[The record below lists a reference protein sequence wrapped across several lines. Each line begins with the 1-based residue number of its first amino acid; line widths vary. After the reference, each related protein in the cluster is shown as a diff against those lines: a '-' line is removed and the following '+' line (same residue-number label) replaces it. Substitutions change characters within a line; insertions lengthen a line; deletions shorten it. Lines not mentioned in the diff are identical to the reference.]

1 MTDINVVT
9 KRRFAVPSEKHMA
22 DSELLSIWGER
33 ETGMCWENIVSSQCV
48 VVLGEGKCGKTYEFK
63 RQHQLL
69 RADNQYSFFV
79 PLELLQDN
87 DLFDV
92 ITAEEEHD
100 FEHWQNG
107 SIDKAIFFL
116 DAVDELKLRQ
126 GTLRKALR
134 KIRQTIGGALSR
146 SRFYISCRPND
157 WNEEL
162 DYRALG
168 TLVAA
173 ESHQESELEI
183 VDGEKIL
190 IDIFSNNGT
199 SQNLQPNDE
208 QLLNDPIQVLTLLPF
223 SRHETIE
230 FAKSYAP
237 NQAEAF
243 EHYLKEKE
251 LWHLYHLPYEIISAL
266 DQLTVEG
273 TLGNLQEQL
282 QFGIKHKLREISGK
296 RRNSLTDDKAL
307 EGSQRLALALFM
319 MKRRSIHSNGL
330 TGGENVV
337 NIGDILTDWT
347 EEERLELL
355 GKPLFDPTGVNSF
368 RFYHRS
374 AQEYLAAKRLKKLRE
389 QGLNTRELFKL
400 LFADIKDEKV
410 LIPSME
416 PITAWLAIWYPDVY
430 YEVKVRSPALM
441 FLQGMPALLSFENR
455 EELIRNYVEKFSH
468 STTWCGIG
476 IGREE
481 LMRVAQPELSPVV
494 RELWQD
500 AYTGYETRE
509 LFLKLIYLA
518 QMQDCTDLA
527 RAALFDDQ
535 LPYVHRT
542 YAAWSLLEFGDIK
555 QKKIVGNAVIHA
567 GWPER
572 LIRSILPSLI
582 PDAMNEK
589 EFLELAK
596 SLNEV
601 PNDVHGLG
609 YALFNGVE
617 SKLLT
622 AEQRIYLRD
631 SFAQEIW
638 SNRKESC
645 RIYQTHST
653 YDHFV
658 DALILS
664 CFMTLP
670 SSAMQAQQWAW
681 CLAIAFHFGERRT
694 SIVARKQ
701 IEELKTLLSKDT
713 SLREAYYWAC
723 LCIVEALEKNY
734 NFINN
739 TYLIDYDNLL
749 LPFSENDV
757 PWLMNAFASNQ
768 SKNKKDA
775 AFHELIQILRG
786 SGNLQLEQSMLK
798 LASNNNVYLEVLE
811 KVLNPSVEQP
821 NKYEI
826 ENQRWKLEHEER
838 EAKRIKGWQDWRA
851 QVLNSETFLL
861 HEEVYENTIFN
872 LYKMLKKAESG
883 ISAWGVWDSSL
894 IERVFSAE
902 FLEALRPKMSA
913 LWRKA
918 NIALYSERVEE
929 VKNSFSGETMM
940 SLVAI
945 KCCSESPNWAE
956 SLTHDEALKAVRIST
971 IELNGFADF
980 LSKVELSHP
989 KAVEEIFIYELQA
1002 QIECFKVSGN
1012 APIFHDVF
1020 YFGSKLIKDSTIIA
1034 IMSKLD
1040 AITDAMEKGPNSDLK
1055 YIFELAAT
1063 HELTEVHC
1071 ALISLIEQ
1079 KLDIAQIT
1087 VEDRNLWVALLA
1099 LFDLEKAC
1107 ARIMQFTSD
1116 VSSDDKSKSAVALFA
1131 TVLGNNHRGKQP
1143 AFDDIEPMRRL
1154 SVLRD
1159 LLIRSYQVVKPSEDN
1174 IHEGGMFTPNERD
1187 NAERVRSYLLASL
1200 SQTHVIGTIS
1210 ILYELSNLSEFHHL
1224 SNRLKQI
1231 AVELAAR
1238 ISEPLAMSAV
1248 VFNEFDKELNYLPY
1262 DDASLFKVLNNRLED
1277 FVHHLLNDE
1286 QTIVDTLRKVVE
1298 ETELRRFISYWLNQ
1312 HSRNAYTTT
1321 QEAVVVSEKRTDIRL
1336 HPSGIDK
1343 YASIELKLD
1352 DERNNW
1358 SGSDLK
1364 VALVEQLVGRYLNHE
1379 RCYVG
1384 CLLIAM
1390 RNTRRWENP
1399 ETHQRMSLKETVS
1412 WLQGIAN
1419 EIMDGHPEL
1428 YISVKGIDY
1437 SKIANE

>member
-1 MTDINVVT
+1 MTDTNVT
-9 KRRFAVPSEKHMA
+9 IKRRFASPSEKHMA
-22 DSELLSIWGER
+22 DSEYLSIWGER
-33 ETGMCWENIVSSQCV
+33 ETGMGWDDIVSSQCV
-48 VVLGEGKCGKTYEFK
+48 VVLGEGKCGKTHEFK

-87 DLFDV
+87 DFFDA

-107 SIDKAIFFL
+107 SMDKAIFFL

-146 SRFYISCRPND
+146 ARFYISCRPND

-162 DYRALG
+162 DYREIG

-173 ESHQESELEI
+173 ESHQECELEI
-183 VDGEKIL
+183 IDGEKVL
-190 IDIFSNNGT
+190 TDIISNENVN
-199 SQNLQPNDE
+199 QYRQRNDG
-208 QLLNDPIQVLTLLPF
+208 QLSNDPIQVLVLLPF
-223 SRHETIE
+223 NRHETIE

-243 EHYLKEKE
+243 KHYLKEKE
-251 LWHLYHLPYEIISAL
+251 LWHLYRLPYEIISAL
-266 DQLTVEG
+266 DQLSFEG

-282 QFGIKHKLREISGK
+282 QFGIKHKLREISGR
-296 RRNSLTDDKAL
+296 RRNSLTEDKAL
-307 EGSQRLALALFM
+307 EGSQRIALALFM
-319 MKRRSIHSNGL
+319 MKRRSIHSNSL
-330 TGGENVV
+330 SRGEDVI

-347 EEERLELL
+347 EEERSELL

-374 AQEYLAAKRLKKLRE
+374 AQEYLAAQRLKKLRE

-416 PITAWLAIWYPDVY
+416 PITAWLALWYPDVY
-430 YEVKVRSPALM
+430 YAVKVRSPALM

-455 EELIRNYVEKFSH
+455 EELIRNYVEKFSQT
-468 STTWCGIG
+468 TTWCGVG

-481 LMRVAQPELSPVV
+481 LMRVAQPELAPVV

-527 RAALFDDQ
+527 QEALFDEQ

-542 YAAWSLLEFGDIK
+542 YAAWSLLEFGDIE
-555 QKKIVGNAVIHA
+555 QKEIVGNAVIHA

-596 SLNEV
+596 TLNEV

-631 SFAQEIW
+631 GFAQEIW

-645 RIYQTHST
+645 RIFQAHSI

-664 CFMTLP
+664 CFTTLP
-670 SSAMQAQQWAW
+670 SSAIDAQQWAW
-681 CLAIAFHFGERRT
+681 CLAIAFHFGDGRT
-694 SIVARKQ
+694 SIIARKETEKLQ
-701 IEELKTLLSKDT
+701 ILLSKEV

-723 LCIVEALEKNY
+723 LCIAEALESSH
-734 NFINN
+734 NFANS
-739 TYLIDYDNLL
+739 TYLIDYDKIL

-757 PWLMNAFASNQ
+757 PWLMSAFVDNKSENQ
-768 SKNKKDA
+768 KNA

-786 SGNLQLEQSMLK
+786 SGNPQLAQSMLE
-798 LASNNNVYLEVLE
+798 LATNNNMYLEALDRVL
-811 KVLNPSVEQP
+811 KPPVEQT
-821 NKYEI
+821 NEYEI
-826 ENQRWKLEHEER
+826 KNQRRMLEQEER
-838 EAKRIKGWQDWRA
+838 KAKRIKGWQDWREK
-851 QVLNSETFLL
+851 VLSSETFLL
-861 HEEVYENTIFN
+861 HDEVFENTILN
-872 LYKMLKKAESG
+872 IYKMLRQAEGST
-883 ISAWGVWDSSL
+883 SAWGVWDSNL
-894 IERVFSAE
+894 IEKVFSAE

-913 LWRKA
+913 LWRQA
-918 NIALYSERVEE
+918 NIALYSEREE
-929 VKNSFSGETMM
+929 ESKNSFSGETMM
-940 SLVAI
+940 SLVAV
-945 KCCSESPNWAE
+945 KCCSENHDWAE
-956 SLTHDEALKAVRIST
+956 NLTHDEAIKAVRIST
-971 IELNGFADF
+971 IELSGFADF
-980 LSKVELSHP
+980 LSKLEVAHP
-989 KAVEEIFIYELQA
+989 KAVEEIFIYEVHA
-1002 QIECFKVSGN
+1002 QIESFKVSGK
-1012 APIFHDVF
+1012 APVF
-1020 YFGSKLIKDSTIIA
+1020 YDVLSSGSELIKNIAIIA
-1034 IMSKLD
+1034 IMSKLY
-1040 AITDAMEKGPNSDLK
+1040 AIADAMEKGPNSDLK
-1055 YIFELAAT
+1055 YIFELVAA
-1063 HELTEVHC
+1063 HNSAEAQC
-1071 ALISLIEQ
+1071 ALINLINQ
-1079 KLDIAQIT
+1079 YLDTAQT
-1087 VEDRNLWVALLA
+1087 TTEDRNSWVAILA
-1099 LFDLEKAC
+1099 LLNLEKAC
-1107 ARIMQFTSD
+1107 ERIMQFTSD

-1131 TVLGNNHRGKQP
+1131 TVLGTNHRVKQLT
-1143 AFDDIEPMRRL
+1143 FDDIESMRRL
-1154 SVLRD
+1154 TILRD

-1174 IHEGGMFTPNERD
+1174 IREGGMFTPNERD
-1187 NAERVRSYLLASL
+1187 DAERVRNYLLTSL
-1200 SQTHVIGTIS
+1200 SQTHVVGAIS
-1210 ILYELSNLSEFHHL
+1210 ILYELSNHPEFQHL

-1238 ISEPLAMSAV
+1238 ISEPRAMSVV
-1248 VFNEFDKELNYLPY
+1248 VFNEFDRELNYLPY
-1262 DDASLFKVLNNRLED
+1262 DDASLFIVLNNRLED
-1277 FVHHLLNDE
+1277 FEHHLLNDE
-1286 QTIVDTLRKVVE
+1286 QTIVDTLRKVAE
-1298 ETELRRFISYWLNQ
+1298 ETELRRFISYWLNLN
-1312 HSRNAYTTT
+1312 SRNAFTIT
-1321 QEAVVVSEKRTDIRL
+1321 QEAVVASEKRTDIRL
-1336 HPSGIDK
+1336 HSSGIDK

-1364 VALVEQLVGRYLNHE
+1364 VALVDQLVGRYLNHE

-1399 ETHQRMSLKETVS
+1399 ETQQRMNLEETVS

-1419 EIMDGHPEL
+1419 EIMEGRPEL